1 MEAGWISAPIGGRA
15 PFSIFRIQVWWDD
28 VQVVAAVSSPIKSS
42 RLQPHL
48 DNDVEK
54 LVGVVWSS
62 RTSSGCGDLQ
72 IIKELHRRFVLLLR
86 LRDGCGLLG
95 PFWKERQRRHRRN
108 GLEFEDEEHL
118 KDFDV
123 IFIFV
128 EVSVLFVI
136 SFNAKVLF
144 AKNRK

>member
-1 MEAGWISAPIGGRA
+1 
-15 PFSIFRIQVWWDD
+15 
-28 VQVVAAVSSPIKSS
+28 VAAAAFSPIKSP

-48 DNDVEK
+48 DNDVEN

-62 RTSSGCGDLQ
+62 MTSSGCGDLW
-72 IIKELHRRFVLLLR
+72 IIKELHRRFFLLLR

-95 PFWKERQRRHRRN
+95 PFWKERQRQRRRN
-108 GLEFEDEEHL
+108 DLEFEDEEHL

-123 IFIFV
+123 ILIFV
-128 EVSVLFVI
+128 EVSVLFVV

-144 AKNRK
+144 AKNKK